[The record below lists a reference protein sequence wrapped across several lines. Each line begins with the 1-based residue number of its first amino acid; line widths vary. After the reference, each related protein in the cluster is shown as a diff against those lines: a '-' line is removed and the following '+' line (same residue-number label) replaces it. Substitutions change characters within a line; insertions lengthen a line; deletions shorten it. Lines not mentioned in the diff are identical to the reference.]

1 MVVFN
6 KYLLRVNA
14 RHGPGCRWEWGQTGA
29 WWLCLLLLLLGKLSF
44 VQAQLIPKLI
54 PPTCTFTT
62 TQPVAFSAAGGSVGA
77 LVSNRYV
84 LTNGQGVILQVA
96 NSPVFGQQ
104 PAGGYLVYSV
114 IYDNGTPAAGLTV
127 GASVTAIAGT
137 CVRVSAA
144 YPVVVCPESTTC
156 TLFTDQ
162 PIVLSLSGGQ
172 AAGTVATYVLVNE
185 NGTIVSTSTSTT
197 LAGVSTA
204 GAYFAYELLADVGA
218 TVSGL
223 TVGTSLTAVSVA
235 GSACY
240 SFSSPLPLRICSSI
254 VTCVSVNLK
263 ALLEGPYDPTL
274 LVMNTTLN
282 DNRLLPGQQSSN
294 PFAQP
299 TPAGQPY
306 NTAPWNYS
314 GTEGKAPGFTYP
326 PDVVDWVLVSLRT
339 SSQSANAVFRAAA
352 LLHRDGRITFVDPC
366 LQVPSGNYF
375 VVIEHRNHLGVMSAR
390 AVPITNDVLN
400 FDFSIQQSF
409 VTADPPSFGQTQIGG
424 KYLLYAADGKKDT
437 YRENFDINT
446 NDSQLWKTQ
455 SGIFLYYLPG
465 DFNLDADVN
474 ADDNVLWKRNNGR
487 YSTVPH

>member
-1 MVVFN
+1 MVIFN
-6 KYLLRVNA
+6 NYCLRVNA
-14 RHGPGCRWEWGQTGA
+14 RHGPECRWEGGCLVA
-29 WWLCLLLLLLGKLSF
+29 WLCLLLFFWLSNPS
-44 VQAQLIPKLI
+44 VSQAQLIPKLI
-54 PPTCTFTT
+54 PPSCAFTT

-77 LVSNRYV
+77 SVTNQYV

-96 NSPVFGQQ
+96 NNPNFGPQ

-114 IYDNGTPAAGLTV
+114 IYDNGSPVVGITAG
-127 GASVTAIAGT
+127 GSVTAIAGT
-137 CVRVSAA
+137 CVRLSAA

-156 TLFTDQ
+156 SLFTDQ
-162 PIVLSLSGGQ
+162 SIVVNLSGGQ
-172 AAGTVATYVLVNE
+172 AANTVATYLLVNE

-197 LAGVSTA
+197 LLGPSTV
-204 GAYFAYELLADVGA
+204 GSYFAYELLTDVGA
-218 TVSGL
+218 TVSGI
-223 TVGTSLTAVSVA
+223 TVGGSLTAVTVA
-235 GSACY
+235 GGACY
-240 SFSSPLPLRICSSI
+240 SFSAPLPLRICPSI

-274 LVMNTTLN
+274 MNMSTALN
-282 DNRLLPGQQSSN
+282 ENRLLPGQQPSS

-314 GTEGKAPGFTYP
+314 GTEGKSPGFTYDA
-326 PDVVDWVLVSLRT
+326 DVVDWVLVSLRT

-352 LLHRDGRITFVDPC
+352 LLHNDGRITFVDPC

-375 VVIEHRNHLGVMSAR
+375 VVVEHRNHLGVMSAT
-390 AVPITNDVLN
+390 AVPVTNDALN
-400 FDFSIQQSF
+400 FDFSIQQSY
-409 VTADPPSFGQTQIGG
+409 VMADPPSFGQTQINGR
-424 KYLLYAADGKKDT
+424 YLLYAADGKKDT

-446 NDSQLWKTQ
+446 ADSQLWKMQ
-455 SGIFLYYLPG
+455 SGIFLHYLPG

-487 YSTVPH
+487 YSAVPH